1 MKLSIW
7 VTKTCNMACSYCYE
21 EGLIREDTG
30 VCEIDYIEKTIEF
43 INTMCYKTASKKI
56 FIKFFGG
63 EPLIKFPFI
72 KKFVEI
78 ANEKID
84 DKITPFYSITTN
96 GTLMTDD
103 MLIWLKKNNVECALS
118 IDGDEE
124 IYSIN
129 RRYKNRSSAVASI
142 IIIAEKFYMKF
153 LKNIRTSFILM
164 LRMNLVLE
172 KLLSGLKIIR
182 QLLHRIVLFIFR
194 KF

>member
-84 DKITPFYSITTN
+84 DKITPFYSITT
-96 GTLMTDD
+96 D
-103 MLIWLKKNNVECALS
+103 M
-118 IDGDEE
+118 
-124 IYSIN
+124 
-129 RRYKNRSSAVASI
+129 
-142 IIIAEKFYMKF
+142 
-153 LKNIRTSFILM
+153 
-164 LRMNLVLE
+164 
-172 KLLSGLKIIR
+172 
-182 QLLHRIVLFIFR
+182 
-194 KF
+194 

>member
-124 IYSIN
+124 IYSMEVVETIFN
-129 RRYKNRSSAVASI
+129 TDKKAVERLRYYIERDAI
-142 IIIAEKFYMKF
+142 ICEIGRAH
-153 LKNIRTSFILM
+153 
-164 LRMNLVLE
+164 V
-172 KLLSGLKIIR
+172 
-182 QLLHRIVLFIFR
+182 
-194 KF
+194 

>member
-72 KKFVEI
+72 KKFVATVYKGNI
-78 ANEKID
+78 IKNLIMDCQSYTKYRPNE
-84 DKITPFYSITTN
+84 TT
-96 GTLMTDD
+96 GG
-103 MLIWLKKNNVECALS
+103 IFVSWRRK
-118 IDGDEE
+118 EE
-124 IYSIN
+124 LPTG
-129 RRYKNRSSAVASI
+129 A
-142 IIIAEKFYMKF
+142 
-153 LKNIRTSFILM
+153 
-164 LRMNLVLE
+164 
-172 KLLSGLKIIR
+172 
-182 QLLHRIVLFIFR
+182 
-194 KF
+194 